1 MYIERNP
8 MQCNAM
14 QHCCIF
20 LLFFI
25 LGCFSVSAQSQDS
38 AFYFSQKNTVLYIAS
53 GTVISN
59 SQNIHVASP
68 TDNALYIVGNTA
80 VILNGTSNASIVH
93 VPIRNKTTTT
103 SLLAKKTKQTVR
115 FQLREIARTNAKVQQ
130 SATVIKTRSSKEN
143 AILKMQ
149 FSCWMVISTSHTS
162 LQKKHTK
169 SVTNFSQFYAC
180 LLGEKALSVAG
191 NYFIYTYNNC
201 VQDFADYALFSR
213 PPTIFFTTFSKTH
226 GVETA

>member
-8 MQCNAM
+8 MLP
-14 QHCCIF
+14 CCIF
-20 LLFFI
+20 LFFFI

-68 TDNALYIVGNTA
+68 TDNALYIVGNTS

-103 SLLAKKTKQTVR
+103 SLLAKKKNKPYV
-115 FQLREIARTNAKVQQ
+115 
-130 SATVIKTRSSKEN
+130 
-143 AILKMQ
+143 
-149 FSCWMVISTSHTS
+149 FS
-162 LQKKHTK
+162 
-169 SVTNFSQFYAC
+169 
-180 LLGEKALSVAG
+180 
-191 NYFIYTYNNC
+191 
-201 VQDFADYALFSR
+201 
-213 PPTIFFTTFSKTH
+213 
-226 GVETA
+226 